1 MAEVRVWIKYHG
13 YKFADS
19 LLELE
24 RVRGKSLDEI
34 MALVHSGPHEEHE
47 SIGCPI
53 DFGDGVKKDFY
64 VDGNTFKVDIE

>member
-1 MAEVRVWIKYHG
+1 
-13 YKFADS
+13 
-19 LLELE
+19 
-24 RVRGKSLDEI
+24 